1 MQRYFIQQTQISE
14 EIMLPAD
21 IYKHAVVV
29 LRMKVGA
36 KFELVSQDQT
46 IHLMEITRIENK
58 SAYAKLCERY
68 VKEVELPVKV
78 SIVCGVSKGDK
89 AEWIVQKGT
98 ELGANQFIFYNADYS
113 VAKWDAKKAPKK
125 CERLSKIAQAAAE
138 QSHRTIIPTVKFV
151 QDFNE
156 ILQMEST
163 QKIVAYEEAAK
174 EGEKSQLLLSLRQL
188 KKEKTPHLLALFGP
202 EGGISTKEI
211 TRLKQAD
218 FTLVGMGPRIMR
230 AETAPLYLLSALSFM
245 FELE

>member
-218 FTLVGMGPRIMR
+218 FALVGMGPRIMR

>member
-125 CERLSKIAQAAAE
+125 CKRLSKIAQAAAE

-218 FTLVGMGPRIMR
+218 FALVGMGPRIMR

>member
-211 TRLKQAD
+211 IRLKQAD
-218 FTLVGMGPRIMR
+218 FALVGMGPRIMR

>member
-14 EIMLPAD
+14 EIKLPAD